1 MSAPHL
7 KNWSLYQPVALLHED
22 AVCRSLVAEN
32 NANERIILHELTF
45 SDNTPS
51 AARMRLEYEAVGL
64 SLLSL
69 KRMAVPLDVDFSGNA
84 GCLVFPWINGRTLAD
99 YISRAELTIDQVLSI
114 ADDLLDALDE
124 LHNHGHVRRVL
135 RPDDIFIEDI
145 NGRTRAVLG
154 GFGPLIVLQSLQN
167 EQIARKVACYGSP
180 EVLGAL
186 DEDIRAAGDLYSVG
200 MILFE
205 CLTGERP
212 FNASST
218 GDLVFQHMTS
228 PVPNMISRNSR
239 IPQALNDIV
248 LRLLEKHPRDRYQ
261 SAAGVRFDLQQ
272 LTDLG
277 QNRQSAHLVLGTMDR
292 RETLIEPAFVGRSGS
307 LNSLQSELDSVS
319 LGNSRTVVISAASGL
334 GKSRL
339 LLEVSRMAA
348 LRNYHILKSVGQNQ
362 PGLAPLASLQPVIAE
377 CANIIRA
384 DSLLKT
390 HLRRDLS
397 GLGRELQ
404 LVVPELVAELELP
417 VPPEGNDE
425 LSDRRIAVALATLLG
440 AMNAGGRPVLILL
453 DDMQWADDLT
463 LTMLECWHL
472 VNSRKTLLIVGT
484 RPSDATAERL
494 QQHLKYAE
502 QIHLSPLV
510 REELNQLLESM
521 AGGLPSTI
529 LDTIWQMSAGNP
541 FVASAVLRGLVEVG
555 LLTASNNGWLVDED
569 QLRNLQMS
577 GEAAEVLKQR
587 LNRLS
592 LSSQHLLAVGS
603 VLGKEFS
610 IEMAADVAGIAR
622 DRVLQLLIEPRKN
635 HLIWERASDS
645 TCSFM
650 HDQIREAILSS
661 MDAARRA
668 DIHFKAASCLQRTQ
682 PDRIF
687 DIAFHFDAAGRSDL
701 ARVHALEAAEQARS
715 SHALESAEQQYR
727 IAFRSYEAVNEE
739 PDFQILYGL
748 GDVLMLSGRYQDAQ
762 PLFERAIQMA
772 DCKTKRAEVSLK
784 LGELAFKEDRKDRA
798 IELWE
803 AALDSLGGKI
813 PPAWMAPISAV
824 REITVQLL
832 HSVFPKQFLGT
843 KQQNPTATDRLLW
856 RLHSRLAYAYWFV
869 RSKTEVL
876 NIHLRGM
883 NLAERYK
890 PTAELAQAYSEHAP
904 AMSLI
909 PLSRRGIAY
918 GRRSLQI
925 RSEQNDIWG
934 QGQSLHFLA
943 IALYSASQFE
953 ECVDVGRR
961 SVRIL
966 EKAGDFWEKHI
977 AQYQVAASL
986 YRLGRFTESAQLAR
1000 DAYQSG
1006 LAVGDFQVCGN
1017 ILDIWA
1023 RATNGDIPPQV
1034 LKCEL
1039 ERPRADVQG
1048 QAHVLM
1054 AQGIHLNAE
1063 GKFDEAARVFDRGIA
1078 ISRKA
1083 GISNTYTSPLY
1094 AWKATTLRLAL
1105 ENKSLLTRVQ
1115 RRKVLNGHFK
1125 AARSAVYVALRFRNE
1140 LPHALREYA
1149 WAQIFRNKNRRAVW
1163 LLRKSLQVARKQC
1176 AEFEIIQSDLL
1187 LQKLLLE
1194 MGYRRAEK
1202 GLKNAEQRHSAFRA
1216 EQMPPRMVSSLSLVD
1231 RFDSLLETGRNVA
1244 AAIHPQE
1251 ICNTACEGARR
1262 LLRCTYAEIIRIDES
1277 GQPEPKAESLKH
1289 QIMSAIKTMDAV
1301 TGNSSENDLQS
1312 LIACPIAVRGRAI
1325 SCLVVGN
1332 SELRDM
1338 FGPNEIRIA
1347 RYIATVTG
1355 AAFENAEGFKSLQE
1369 LNANL
1374 ENIVRERTSV
1384 VEARSAELQQ
1394 TADDLRIAQTEL
1406 AAARD
1411 AAESASRAKTDFL
1424 AHMSHEIRTPIGA
1437 VLGFT
1442 ELLLQG
1448 DAPLTTEQ
1456 TSHLQRVL
1464 SNGNHL
1470 HRLLNDLLDL
1480 SRIEAG
1486 QLPIEP
1492 MPCAPFTLIHDIM
1505 AALQSQAIAKNLRMS
1520 VRITDR
1526 IPDRITTDPTR
1537 FRQILTNL
1545 IGNAVKFTANGSVDL
1560 FVSTETA
1567 NGQLRIE
1574 VQDTGVGI
1582 APSAQKD
1589 VFEPFKQA
1597 NESVVRRFGGTGLGL
1612 SISKKLAQALGGDI
1626 SLCSEPGLGST
1637 FTLTISTGDLQGS
1650 RLLTMAEAESAN
1662 QNPVPEPVPVVDLS
1676 GVQILIADDVEAN
1689 REYFSHVLRRSGA
1702 VCQLVNDGQQ
1712 AVKACIAKSFDLV
1725 LMDMQMP
1732 VMDGYDATAAL
1743 RSHGIRH
1750 PIMAI
1755 TANGTEDDKDRCS
1768 AVGCTGYLTKPISI
1782 AGLLNGIASQ
1792 LKLPIDFS
1800 RKQLKSQIQQ
1810 AATMPN
1816 QQLIESPV
1824 DSPPLRKTQLD
1835 PALPSDPVFR
1845 DFALRFLAKVDEA
1858 LPEIKSCVEN
1868 KNGKR
1873 LAELAHWIKG
1883 TGGMVGLPRLT
1894 DIGIELQTAARTADF
1909 VTAAGVVIE
1918 LGRLVHRLSASQ
1930 TQLPVLNSNPG

>member
-1 MSAPHL
+1 M
-7 KNWSLYQPVALLHED
+7 
-22 AVCRSLVAEN
+22 
-32 NANERIILHELTF
+32 
-45 SDNTPS
+45 
-51 AARMRLEYEAVGL
+51 
-64 SLLSL
+64 
-69 KRMAVPLDVDFSGNA
+69 
-84 GCLVFPWINGRTLAD
+84 
-99 YISRAELTIDQVLSI
+99 
-114 ADDLLDALDE
+114 
-124 LHNHGHVRRVL
+124 
-135 RPDDIFIEDI
+135 
-145 NGRTRAVLG
+145 
-154 GFGPLIVLQSLQN
+154 
-167 EQIARKVACYGSP
+167 
-180 EVLGAL
+180 
-186 DEDIRAAGDLYSVG
+186 
-200 MILFE
+200 
-205 CLTGERP
+205 
-212 FNASST
+212 
-218 GDLVFQHMTS
+218 
-228 PVPNMISRNSR
+228 
-239 IPQALNDIV
+239 
-248 LRLLEKHPRDRYQ
+248 
-261 SAAGVRFDLQQ
+261 RFDIQQ

-277 QNRQSAHLVLGTMDR
+277 RNRHTVHLVLGTMDR
-292 RETLIEPAFVGRSGS
+292 RETLIEPAFVGRSDS
-307 LNSLQSELDSVS
+307 LNLLQSELDSVA
-319 LGNSRTVVISAASGL
+319 LGSSRTVVVSAASGL

-339 LLEVSRMAA
+339 LLEASQLAASRDY
-348 LRNYHILKSVGQNQ
+348 RILKSVGQNQ

-377 CANIIRA
+377 CTNIVRA
-384 DSLLKT
+384 DSVLKSQ
-390 HLRRDLS
+390 LQRDLS

-404 LVVPELVAELELP
+404 MVIPELVAELELP
-417 VPPEGNDE
+417 VPLERNDE
-425 LSDRRIAVALATLLG
+425 LTDRRIAVALATLLG
-440 AMNAGGRPVLILL
+440 TMNAGGKPVLILL

-472 VNSRKTLLIVGT
+472 VNSRRTLLIVGT
-484 RPSDATAERL
+484 RPTDATADRL

-502 QIHLSPLV
+502 QISLKPLV

-521 AGGLPSTI
+521 AGGLPPTI
-529 LDTIWQMSAGNP
+529 LDTIWEMSAGNP

-569 QLRNLQMS
+569 QLRHLQMS

-610 IEMAADVAGIAR
+610 IEMAADLAGIAH
-622 DRVLQLLIEPRKN
+622 DRVLHLLIEPRKN
-635 HLIWERASDS
+635 YLIWERASGNV
-645 TCSFM
+645 CSFM

-661 MDAARRA
+661 LDVSQRA
-668 DIHFKAASCLQRTQ
+668 DIHFKAATYLHRTH

-727 IAFRSYEAVNEE
+727 IAFRSYEEINEE

-748 GDVLMLSGRYQDAQ
+748 GDVLMLSGRYQEAE
-762 PLFERAIQMA
+762 PLFERAVQKA

-803 AALDSLGGKI
+803 AALDSLGGKL
-813 PPAWMAPISAV
+813 PSAWMAPVSV
-824 REITVQLL
+824 MREMTVQFL
-832 HSVFPKQFLGT
+832 HSAFPKQFLGT
-843 KQQNPTATDRLLW
+843 KQDKPSTTDRLLW

-869 RSKTEVL
+869 RSKVEVL

-986 YRLGRFTESAQLAR
+986 YRLGRFTEAAQLAR
-1000 DAYQSG
+1000 EAYHSG

-1017 ILDIWA
+1017 ILDIWS
-1023 RATNGDIPPQV
+1023 RATNGDIPQNI
-1034 LKCEL
+1034 LKLEL
-1039 ERPRADVQG
+1039 ERARADVQG
-1048 QAHVLM
+1048 QAHVLL
-1054 AQGIHLNAE
+1054 AQGIYLNAE
-1063 GKFDEAARVFDRGIA
+1063 GKFDEAAEVFDKGIM
-1078 ISRKA
+1078 ISCKA

-1105 ENKSLLTRVQ
+1105 EKKSLLTRGQ
-1115 RRKVLNGHFK
+1115 RRRVLNGHL
-1125 AARSAVYVALRFRNE
+1125 ASARSAVFVALRFRNE

-1149 WAQIFRNKNRRAVW
+1149 WAQIFQNKNRRAVW
-1163 LLRKSLQVARKQC
+1163 LLRKSLKVARQQS

-1194 MGYRRAEK
+1194 MGHRRAEK
-1202 GLKNAEQRHSAFRA
+1202 GLKNAEQRYSAFRA
-1216 EQMPPRMVSSLSLVD
+1216 EQLPQRMVSSLSLVD

-1244 AAIHPQE
+1244 AAMTTRE

-1262 LLRCTYAEIIRIDES
+1262 LLRSHYAEIIRIDES
-1277 GQPEPKAESLKH
+1277 GQPESKAESLKH
-1289 QIMSAIKTMDAV
+1289 QILAAIKTMDAV
-1301 TGNSSENDLQS
+1301 AGNASDSDFQS
-1312 LIACPIAVRGRAI
+1312 LIACPIAVRGKAT

-1338 FGPNEIRIA
+1338 FGPNELRIA
-1347 RYIATVTG
+1347 RYIATVAG

-1374 ENIVRERTSV
+1374 ETIVRDRTSA

-1411 AAESASRAKTDFL
+1411 AAENANRAKTDFL

-1448 DAPLTTEQ
+1448 DAPLIPEQ
-1456 TSHLQRVL
+1456 TAHLQRVL

-1492 MPCAPFTLIHDIM
+1492 MHCAPFALIHDIM
-1505 AALQSQAIAKNLRMS
+1505 AALQSQAIAKNLKMS
-1520 VRITDR
+1520 VRITNR
-1526 IPDRITTDPTR
+1526 VPERITTDPTR

-1545 IGNAVKFTANGSVDL
+1545 IGNAIKFTTDGSVDL
-1560 FVSTETA
+1560 FISTDAAKE
-1567 NGQLRIE
+1567 QLSIQ

-1582 APSAQKD
+1582 ASSAQKD
-1589 VFEPFKQA
+1589 VFKPFKQA
-1597 NESVVRRFGGTGLGL
+1597 NDSVVRKFGGTGLGL
-1612 SISKKLAQALGGDI
+1612 SISQKLAQALGGDI
-1626 SLCSEPGLGST
+1626 SLSSEPGMGST
-1637 FTLTISTGDLQGS
+1637 FTLRISTGDLQGTK
-1650 RLLTMAEAESAN
+1650 LLTMAEAETAN
-1662 QNPVPEPVPVVDLS
+1662 QNPLPEPIPVVDLT
-1676 GVQILIADDVEAN
+1676 GLQILIADDVEAN
-1689 REYFSHVLRRSGA
+1689 REYFSHVLHRSGA
-1702 VCQLVNDGQQ
+1702 VCHQVNDGQQ
-1712 AVKACIAKSFDLV
+1712 AVSACSTKSFDLV

-1732 VMDGYDATAAL
+1732 VMDGYEATATL
-1743 RSHGIRH
+1743 RSQGVSK
-1750 PIMAI
+1750 PIIAI
-1755 TANGTEDDKDRCS
+1755 TANGTEDDKARCKS
-1768 AVGCTGYLTKPISI
+1768 VGCNGYLTKPISI
-1782 AGLLNGIASQ
+1782 AGLLNGIANQ
-1792 LKLPIDFS
+1792 LSLPMDFS
-1800 RKQLKSQIQQ
+1800 GKPTKTTVLPAVTSPK
-1810 AATMPN
+1810 
-1816 QQLIESPV
+1816 QQLAELAGNALVTNKSEH
-1824 DSPPLRKTQLD
+1824 D
-1835 PALPSDPVFR
+1835 PTLPDDPVFR
-1845 DFALRFLAKVDEA
+1845 DFALRFIAKVDEA
-1858 LPEIKSCVEN
+1858 LPEITNCIDTL
-1868 KNGKR
+1868 NGKR
-1873 LAELAHWIKG
+1873 LTELAHWIKG

-1894 DIGIELQTAARTADF
+1894 DIGMELQTAARAADF
-1909 VTAAGVVIE
+1909 VNAKRIAIE
-1918 LGRLVHRLSASQ
+1918 LDRLVHILSGSQDQHPVAIDNLCHSASA
-1930 TQLPVLNSNPG
+1930 SNTF